1 MEPHQVELV
10 KTSWSN
16 VKPIAMEAMTEF
28 YDRLFEIAPDT
39 RSLFDDDL
47 QQQKIALSSM
57 LNMVVVNL
65 DRLPLLLP
73 KVQDLGRRHA
83 GYGVR
88 PDHYAAVGQALLQ
101 TLANGLG
108 DAFDQDT
115 EQAWTVAIQTL
126 AGVMIDAATEPA

>member
-10 KTSWSN
+10 KNSWAS
-16 VKPIAMEAMTEF
+16 VRPIAMEAMTEF

-39 RSLFDDDL
+39 QSLFDEDL
-47 QQQKIALSSM
+47 HQQKIALSSM
-57 LNMVVVNL
+57 LNMVVGNL

-83 GYGVR
+83 GYGVQ
-88 PDHYAAVGQALLQ
+88 PVHYAAVGQALLQ

-115 EQAWTVAIQTL
+115 EQAWPAAFQTL
-126 AGVMIDAATEPA
+126 AGVMVDATKEPA